1 MNNSVTTLIIMG
13 AVMFAVIGILT
24 VVSNIYSLNNIK
36 NKRVGHGQH
45 GNARFATEK
54 EVKKIYR
61 LVPYEPKN
69 GEIGKV
75 TASFRREQWS
85 VCESTAA
92 SCVRL
97 SIPAMFIQ

>member
-1 MNNSVTTLIIMG
+1 MKGDDRVNNSVTTLIIMG
-13 AVMFAVIGILT
+13 SVMFAVIGILT

-61 LVPYEPKN
+61 LC
-69 GEIGKV
+69 
-75 TASFRREQWS
+75 T
-85 VCESTAA
+85 
-92 SCVRL
+92 L
-97 SIPAMFIQ
+97 

>member
-1 MNNSVTTLIIMG
+1 MNNSVITLIIMG

-61 LVPYEPKN
+61 LVPYEPKKWRN
-69 GEIGKV
+69 TLQNWIINL
-75 TASFRREQWS
+75 FRWM
-85 VCESTAA
+85 T
-92 SCVRL
+92 L
-97 SIPAMFIQ
+97 